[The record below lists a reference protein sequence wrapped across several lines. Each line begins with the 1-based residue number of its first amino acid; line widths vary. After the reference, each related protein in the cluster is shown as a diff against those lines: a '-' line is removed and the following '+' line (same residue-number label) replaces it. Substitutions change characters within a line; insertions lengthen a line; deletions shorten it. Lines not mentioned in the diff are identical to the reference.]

1 MKVHVRAFANFR
13 EILGRDLSVD
23 VKDSSTIGDLLES
36 LCSSRQQLRPA
47 IFDESGQVREYII
60 IMKNRKDVSA
70 LQGLET
76 ALEEGDEVAI
86 LPPVAGG

>member
-47 IFDESGQVREYII
+47 IFDESGQVREYVI